1 MHSGDGHEA
10 ERKEERDVRPEV
22 LSATHRKP
30 SRGPCHQ
37 DNHRHDDEQ
46 HGPMDGTNGERGAKK
61 NHAQQDGRN
70 PRQDAPAIAAA
81 APPTSVSA
89 LF

>member
-1 MHSGDGHEA
+1 
-10 ERKEERDVRPEV
+10 
-22 LSATHRKP
+22 
-30 SRGPCHQ
+30 
-37 DNHRHDDEQ
+37 
-46 HGPMDGTNGERGAKK
+46 MDGTNGERGAKK